1 MKKTIDMMVQ
11 LLEKNNI
18 PLPEGARKKEGG
30 SMSDNEEIF
39 HALVAR
45 YSRYSSFII
54 ESAASK
60 HMASMHDSF
69 SSLHPYSG
77 PSIPMSD
84 DS

>member
-1 MKKTIDMMVQ
+1 MKKTIDMVDQ

-18 PLPEGARKKEGG
+18 PLPEGVRKKEGG
-30 SMSDNEEIF
+30 SMSDNKERC

-45 YSRYSSFII
+45 YSRYYSFII
-54 ESAASK
+54 ESIAFK